1 MSVCVCGGGEEGY
14 ESKKG
19 EKNTEKIG
27 RERNIENKEDFFSF
41 HFPPDC
47 RV

>member
-1 MSVCVCGGGEEGY
+1 MCGGGEEGY
-14 ESKKG
+14 ESKKR
-19 EKNTEKIG
+19 EKNTEKRG
-27 RERNIENKEDFFSF
+27 RERNIEKKEDFFSF